1 MISPRTSS
9 TYRASDCVRAT
20 SSKTALFGSERSRR
34 RKCARAFFVCVFYIE
49 FFVLRVRG
57 VVLVAALTT
66 RHVMMEEPV
75 ADSLLL

>member
-1 MISPRTSS
+1 MFVRRLRRQRCSVLSVLGD
-9 TYRASDCVRAT
+9 ASARV
-20 SSKTALFGSERSRR
+20 LF
-34 RKCARAFFVCVFYIE
+34 FLCVFYIE

>member
-1 MISPRTSS
+1 MIVFVRRLRRQRCSVLSVLGD
-9 TYRASDCVRAT
+9 ASARV
-20 SSKTALFGSERSRR
+20 LFL
-34 RKCARAFFVCVFYIE
+34 CVFYIE